1 MNTNKIKPT
10 YTPGQHIQWIGNDHT
25 GYLRLLDQT
34 RLPLESVYIDCKSVQ
49 QVWDAIK
56 ILAIRGAPAIGI
68 AAAYAC
74 VIGAQSH
81 TDPKTGLQQAIS
93 HLQTCRP
100 TAINLFYALKRMDE
114 CAKNNTPD
122 VPLLDTLY
130 NEAIQ
135 IHQDDIISCNKIAIH
150 GFDLLQQ
157 LTNNNLHLLT
167 HCNAGSLATGGIG
180 TATAPMYE
188 AHKHNIP
195 LSVYADETRP
205 LLQGSRLTAWELLQ
219 AGINVTIITDS
230 MAAKLMN
237 DGKIKA
243 VITGS
248 DRIVANGDVANKI
261 GTYSLAVNAKYHNI
275 PFVVAAPTT
284 TFDTT
289 ITHGSQIPIEERD
302 PTEVTMI
309 RDTQIA
315 PDNVHAASYAFDVTP
330 AELVTAIITE
340 KGIIQP
346 VNTTTIQSHLYPI
359 AS

>member
-1 MNTNKIKPT
+1 MKTHKTKPT
-10 YTPGQHIQWIGNDHT
+10 FTPGQHIQWIGNDHT

-34 RLPLESVYIDCKSVQ
+34 CLPHESAYIDCKSVQ

-56 ILAIRGAPAIGI
+56 MLAIRGAPAIGI

-81 TDPKTGLQQAIS
+81 SDPAAGLQHAIT

-100 TAINLFYALKRMDE
+100 TAVNLFYALNRMAE
-114 CAKNNTPD
+114 CAKYTTPD

-130 NEAIQ
+130 NEAVQ
-135 IHQDDIISCNKIAIH
+135 IHQEDIISCNKIATH
-150 GFDLLQQ
+150 GLKLLQQ
-157 LTNNNLHLLT
+157 LTNNNLKLLT

-188 AHKHNIP
+188 AHKQGVP
-195 LSVYADETRP
+195 LTVYADETRP
-205 LLQGSRLTAWELLQ
+205 LLQGARLTAWELLE
-219 AGINVTIITDS
+219 AGINVTLITDS

-237 DGKIKA
+237 DGAIKA

-261 GTYSLAVNAKYHNI
+261 GTYSLAINAKYHNI

-302 PTEVTMI
+302 PKEVTTI
-309 RDTQIA
+309 RGKQIA
-315 PDNVHAASYAFDVTP
+315 PDNVQTASFAFDVTP
-330 AELVTAIITE
+330 AKLITAIITE
-340 KGIIQP
+340 KGVIQP
-346 VNTTTIQSHLYPI
+346 INATTIHSHLTNI
-359 AS
+359 